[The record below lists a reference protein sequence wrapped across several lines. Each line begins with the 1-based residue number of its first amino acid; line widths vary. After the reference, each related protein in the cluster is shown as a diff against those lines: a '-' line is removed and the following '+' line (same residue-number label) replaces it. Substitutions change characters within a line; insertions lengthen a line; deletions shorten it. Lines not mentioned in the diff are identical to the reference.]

1 MLLKD
6 CLRNKMPEQKY
17 KKEKKKKEPV
27 IEVDETMILV
37 LEQLSELEERL
48 QKVESRMGL

>member
-1 MLLKD
+1 
-6 CLRNKMPEQKY
+6 MPSQKV
-17 KKEKKKKEPV
+17 KKEKKKEEPV

-37 LEQLSELEERL
+37 LDKLSELEERL

>member
-1 MLLKD
+1 
-6 CLRNKMPEQKY
+6 MPPQKA
-17 KKEKKKKEPV
+17 KKEKKKEKPV

-37 LEQLSELEERL
+37 LDKLSELEERL

>member
-1 MLLKD
+1 
-6 CLRNKMPEQKY
+6 MPAQTI

-27 IEVDETMILV
+27 IEVDETMVLV
-37 LEQLSELEERL
+37 LDKLSELEERL

>member
-1 MLLKD
+1 
-6 CLRNKMPEQKY
+6 MPPQKV

-37 LEQLSELEERL
+37 LDKLSELEERL

>member
-1 MLLKD
+1 MV
-6 CLRNKMPEQKY
+6 MPSQKV
-17 KKEKKKKEPV
+17 KKEKKKEEPV

-37 LEQLSELEERL
+37 LDKLSELEERL